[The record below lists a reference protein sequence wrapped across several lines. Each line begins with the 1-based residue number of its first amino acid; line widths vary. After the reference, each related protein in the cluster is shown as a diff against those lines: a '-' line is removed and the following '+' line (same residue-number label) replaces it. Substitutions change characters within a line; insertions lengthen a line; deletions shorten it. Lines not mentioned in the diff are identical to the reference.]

1 MPKKCFPINVMV
13 PKKAEVSVISMG
25 NSIAIV
31 CIKFSQGHQFCLFDA
46 LVDSHFVQQ
55 GPGVIC
61 IDLVWHDQQ
70 SWQLEVSLLFCISPS
85 TQKLFVSTAGAPGVS
100 GNDF

>member
-13 PKKAEVSVISMG
+13 PRKAEVSVISMS

-31 CIKFSQGHQFCLFDA
+31 CIKFSQGHQFCLFDVR
-46 LVDSHFVQQ
+46 VDSHFVQQ

-61 IDLVWHDQQ
+61 INLVWRDQK
-70 SWQLEVSLLFCISPS
+70 SWQQEVSLLCCSSPS
-85 TQKLFVSTAGAPGVS
+85 TFSELL
-100 GNDF
+100 